1 MLLLSATAITP
12 KTQLSKSHTCC
23 LLFCPNYYPP
33 KFCASL
39 NPKPLTSSPKSLS
52 SNGTSLRHVTRTL
65 SNDDEPPAAGS
76 PMVSSASA
84 VASAIRRTSTSPI
97 EFLQT
102 IETDQKRCN
111 LVLPSP
117 DFQRLCVEQLHL
129 FRRIVDPDA
138 VLSVRFLSHSFASFF
153 FILFFCFVLF
163 PSFNFQFSFFTGLCE
178 TGWQLCNGQV
188 RAA

>member
-12 KTQLSKSHTCC
+12 KTPLSKDHTRC
-23 LLFCPNYYPP
+23 LLFCP

-138 VLSVRFLSHSFASFF
+138 LLSVRFLSHSFASFF
-153 FILFFCFVLF
+153 FVLF

>member
-1 MLLLSATAITP
+1 MLLLSATAVTP
-12 KTQLSKSHTCC
+12 KTPLSKDHTCC
-23 LLFCPNYYPP
+23 LLFCPNYHP

-39 NPKPLTSSPKSLS
+39 NPKPLTTSPKSLS

-153 FILFFCFVLF
+153 FILFCFVLF
-163 PSFNFQFSFFTGLCE
+163 CFVSFIQFPIFLLYRFM
-178 TGWQLCNGQV
+178 
-188 RAA
+188 